1 MLAQSP
7 NLLEEFRM
15 AEAFT
20 KEETELVSP
29 FVSNTDKDVFVLR
42 NLPEVVKGALFSRY
56 SRSAKSLRRLL
67 LDEFLRNGEIGFSE
81 IVKSGTAMG
90 FDKAVAVEKAEEFY
104 DRVLVGYGDDSVGEL
119 AFSHIALESISNI
132 ASKAV
137 EDPRIGLSPL
147 EKSTRYVFFDKKTDG
162 EYLFYKEK
170 KIMGSFADE
179 YNDLMNLL
187 FDTYASL
194 VEKMKAYV
202 IEKYPKQGDASD
214 RAYDSAVR
222 AKTCDIIRG
231 LLPASTK
238 TNVGLA
244 GNGRSFEYLLVKM
257 RANPLSEMNDLAS
270 EMHRELSTSI
280 KPFVKRVYGQHGNEW
295 MDYLKASGA
304 YLKSSFPHSSK
315 HGSVVPVRLVSH
327 HGNIDDVIALL
338 IFESTD
344 VGMDEARKIVSAM
357 PLQKK
362 SELISGYLALRKNR
376 RQKPSRAFESVNYVF
391 EIIGNFGI
399 FRDLQRHR
407 ILTQIK
413 QDVSTRLGFDMP
425 DEINEAGFSG
435 LWKDAMY
442 KSAELYERIYAKFPK
457 EASYCVPFA
466 YRIRWVF
473 GLNLREA
480 FHFVELRS
488 GEQGHP
494 DYRKVAIEM
503 QKQISEAD
511 PVIGQMKFLNTNKI
525 GLERLNSEKRI
536 DDKLDAIRKR
546 YG

>member
-1 MLAQSP
+1 MPEIFSGEEME
-7 NLLEEFRM
+7 LLY
-15 AEAFT
+15 
-20 KEETELVSP
+20 P
-29 FVSNTDKDVFVLR
+29 FVSNVDKDVFVLK

-56 SRSAKSLRRLL
+56 SRSSKSLRRLL
-67 LDEFLRNGEIGFSE
+67 LDEFLRNEEIGFSE
-81 IVKSGTAMG
+81 IVKSGAAMG
-90 FDKAVAVEKAEEFY
+90 LDKAVAVDKAEEFY

-119 AFSHIALESISNI
+119 AFSHIALENISNI

-137 EDPRIGLSPL
+137 EDPRLGLSPL

-162 EYLFYKEK
+162 EYLFYKER
-170 KIMGSFADE
+170 KIMEGFADE
-179 YNDLMNLL
+179 YVDLMNLL
-187 FDTYASL
+187 FDTYVHL
-194 VEKMKAYV
+194 FEKMKAYV
-202 IEKYPKQGDASD
+202 IEKFPKQGDVTD
-214 RAYDSAVR
+214 RAYDSAIR

-244 GNGRSFEYLLVKM
+244 GNGRAFEYLLVKM

-280 KPFVKRVYGQHGNEW
+280 RPFVKRAFGQHGNEW

-304 YLKSSFPHSSK
+304 YLKTSFPHSQK
-315 HGSVVPVRLVSH
+315 GGAVVPVKMVSH

-344 VGMDEARKIVSAM
+344 VGMDEARKIVSSM
-357 PLQKK
+357 PAQKK
-362 SELISGYLALRKNR
+362 AEILSGYFALRKNR
-376 RQKPSRAFESVNYVF
+376 RQKPSRAFECVNYVF
-391 EIIGNFGI
+391 EITGNYGI
-399 FRDLQRHR
+399 FRDLQRNR
-407 ILTQIK
+407 ILTQMK

-425 DEINEAGFSG
+425 DEINEAGFAD

-442 KSAELYERIYAKFPK
+442 KSAELYEKIYAKLPK

-473 GLNLREA
+473 GMNLREA

-494 DYRKVAIEM
+494 DYRKIAIEM
-503 QKQISEAD
+503 QKQISEVD

>member
-1 MLAQSP
+1 MP
-7 NLLEEFRM
+7 ETFTGEEMELLY
-15 AEAFT
+15 
-20 KEETELVSP
+20 P
-29 FVSNTDKDVFVLR
+29 FVSNMDKDVFALK

-56 SRSAKSLRRLL
+56 SRSSKSLRRLL
-67 LDEFLRNGEIGFSE
+67 LDEFIRNEDIGFRE
-81 IVKSGTAMG
+81 IVKSGAAMG
-90 FDKAVAVEKAEEFY
+90 FEKAIAVEKAEEFY
-104 DRVLVGYGDDSVGEL
+104 DRVLVGFGDDSVGEL
-119 AFSHIALESISNI
+119 AFAHIALENISNM

-137 EDPRIGLSPL
+137 EDPRIGISPL
-147 EKSTRYVFFDKKTDG
+147 EKSTRYVFFDKKVDG
-162 EYLFYKEK
+162 EYLFYKDK
-170 KIMGSFADE
+170 RIMEHFSDDFTDV
-179 YNDLMNLL
+179 MNLL

-231 LLPASTK
+231 LLPAATL

-244 GNGRSFEYLLVKM
+244 GNGRAFESLLVKM
-257 RANPLSEMNDLAS
+257 RAHPLSEMNVLAS
-270 EMHRELSTSI
+270 EMHGELSTSI
-280 KPFVKRVYGQHGNEW
+280 KPFVKRVYGQHGDEW
-295 MDYLKASGA
+295 ADYIKASSSYLKASLPYSAKG
-304 YLKSSFPHSSK
+304 
-315 HGSVVPVRLVSH
+315 GSVVPVRMVSH
-327 HGNIDDVIALL
+327 YGNINDVIALL
-338 IFESTD
+338 IFESSD
-344 VGMDEARKIVSAM
+344 IGMEEAKKIVLAM
-357 PLQKK
+357 PGQKK
-362 SELISGYLALRKNR
+362 AELMSGYFALRKNR

-391 EIIGNFGI
+391 EIMGNYGI

-407 ILTQIK
+407 ILTQMK

-425 DEINEAGFSG
+425 DEISEAGFAD

-442 KSAELYERIYAKFPK
+442 KSAEVYEKVCAKLPK

-480 FHFVELRS
+480 FHFIELRS

-503 QKQISEAD
+503 QRQISEVD

-525 GLERLNSEKRI
+525 GLERMNSEKRI
-536 DDKLDAIRKR
+536 DEKLDAIRKR

>member
-1 MLAQSP
+1 MPEQFTGEEME
-7 NLLEEFRM
+7 LL
-15 AEAFT
+15 
-20 KEETELVSP
+20 SP
-29 FVSNTDKDVFVLR
+29 FVSNTERDVFVLR

-67 LDEFLRNGEIGFSE
+67 LDEFIRNEEIGFSE
-81 IVKSGTAMG
+81 IVKSGAAMG
-90 FDKAVAVEKAEEFY
+90 FDKAIAVEKAEEFY

-119 AFSHIALESISNI
+119 AFSHIALENISNM
-132 ASKAV
+132 ASKVV

-147 EKSTRYVFFDKKTDG
+147 EKSTRYVLFDKKVND
-162 EYLFYKEK
+162 EYVFYKDR
-170 KIMGSFADE
+170 KIMQSFPDE
-179 YNDLMNLL
+179 FVDVMNLL

-202 IEKYPKQGDASD
+202 IEKYPKQGDVTD

-222 AKTCDIIRG
+222 SKTCDIIRG
-231 LLPASTK
+231 LLPAATL

-244 GNGRSFEYLLVKM
+244 GNGRAFDYLLVKM
-257 RANPLSEMNDLAS
+257 RAHPLSEMNDLAS
-270 EMHRELSTSI
+270 EMQKELSTSI
-280 KPFVKRVYGQHGNEW
+280 KPFVKRAYGQYGDELT
-295 MDYLKASGA
+295 DYFKSSGA
-304 YLKSSFPHSSK
+304 FLKSSFPHSSK
-315 HGSVVPVRLVSH
+315 AGNVVPVRMVSH
-327 HGNIDDVIALL
+327 HGSIDDVIALL
-338 IFESTD
+338 VFESTD
-344 VGMDEARKIVSAM
+344 IGMEEARKIASSM
-357 PLQKK
+357 PAQKK
-362 SELISGYLALRKNR
+362 AELISNYFALRKNR
-376 RQKPSRAFESVNYVF
+376 RQKPSRAFECVNYVF
-391 EIIGNFGI
+391 EIIGNYGI

-425 DEINEAGFSG
+425 DEINEAGFAD

-442 KSAELYERIYAKFPK
+442 KSAELYEKVYAKLPK

-473 GLNLREA
+473 GMNLREA
-480 FHFVELRS
+480 FHFIELRS

-503 QKQISEAD
+503 HRQIAEVD

-536 DDKLDAIRKR
+536 DEKLDAIRKR